1 MFSFLNRKTKSLLL
15 CDNSCN
21 VTYCQFLDNLHRSII
36 IYDNS
41 KNIISRTPIPS
52 LDLENPTDFKI
63 YQNLNEL
70 DDKKIYY
77 KENNEYFDLSN
88 IYMIDTYTERAFIVQ
103 HNIKIENIKKFIS
116 CFDK

>member
-1 MFSFLNRKTKSLLL
+1 M
-15 CDNSCN
+15 CDNSYN
-21 VTYCQFLDNLHRSII
+21 VTYCQILDNFHHSII
-36 IYDNS
+36 IYDNDNS

-63 YQNLNEL
+63 YEMLNEL

-77 KENNEYFDLSN
+77 KENNEYFHLSN
-88 IYMIDTYTERAFIVQ
+88 MDIIDADTEKGFIIQ
-103 HNIKIENIKKFIS
+103 NNIKIENIKKFIS